1 MPEHEKNDKS
11 KAIIAIV
18 VVLSLVIAGLFFGR
32 KLWKGFFLEESL
44 TRVDEEKPAAE
55 APQRIPIKIQPP
67 IDYEKN
73 QDLMTQRKAELG
85 LGKGVDMIVKSGE
98 TIRVGDTLV
107 SMDEILDK
115 IRLKTGVIE
124 EKSISD
130 QSDTASSPRRI
141 DLSTA
146 IDRLRALE
154 KEYVQL
160 KTGVNS
166 ISDPADAAPRRHL
179 EKLSEQVRMY
189 RQYKDV
195 LQKLA
200 DAKKM
205 LAGANQGSIAAITRQ
220 IEKLTQE
227 KAELE
232 AAILA
237 AAQAD
242 RDLNAY
248 GIYIVRSGNNIWNIH
263 FQFLRDYFI
272 HKGVS
277 LSPAADEPGLS
288 GQSSGV
294 GRLLKFS
301 ENMVHI
307 YNLREKKIDPDLN
320 LIHPLSKI
328 VVFNLARV
336 FAMLESINFNEV
348 DRIRFD
354 GETLWL
360 PAKNN

>member
-1 MPEHEKNDKS
+1 MPKHEKNDKS
-11 KAIIAIV
+11 TAIIAIV
-18 VVLSLVIAGLFFGR
+18 VVLFLVFAGLFFGR
-32 KLWKGFFLEESL
+32 KLWQGDISEEL
-44 TRVDEEKPAAE
+44 ITRSEGEKPAAE
-55 APQRIPIKIQPP
+55 APQKIPIKIQQP

-73 QDLMTQRKAELG
+73 PDLMTQRKAELG
-85 LGKGVDMIVKSGE
+85 LGKGVDMIVKPGE

-115 IRLKTGVIE
+115 IRLKTGAIE

-130 QSDTASSPRRI
+130 QSGTASAPRQI
-141 DLSTA
+141 DLPTA

-154 KEYVQL
+154 KEYAQL
-160 KTGVNS
+160 KAGVDS
-166 ISDPADAAPRRHL
+166 ISDPTDTAPRRHL
-179 EKLSEQVRMY
+179 EKITEQVRMY

-200 DAKKM
+200 DAEKM
-205 LAGANQGSIAAITRQ
+205 LAGANQDSTVATTRQ

-232 AAILA
+232 TAILA

-242 RDLNAY
+242 RNLNAY
-248 GIYIVRSGNNIWNIH
+248 GIYIVRPGNNIWNIH

-277 LSPAADEPGLS
+277 LSPAADEPGLG